1 MDIKLTWDI
10 SYHDSSHSL
19 ISQSAFTEYYNNEK
33 LRPLTTRYSNYMPDS
48 APITRWRKNEL
59 QCFEVKCGPW
69 ELPRQACGNPPAGL
83 NTFALWAD
91 PGHGQGT
98 NHGIWRHCFFHKST
112 WKGCFPIEAGNYT
125 MSTNPCWQTSTTA
138 LSGDGKLFWFVWQ
151 KQITPHV
158 TMPVSLT
165 ARSRANVGGVLYC
178 VLPPWGYWQEVSSTW
193 EKPIYST
200 CTSCWLMNIVGLWKT
215 SLSVYF

>member
-1 MDIKLTWDI
+1 MNYNVLKWNVGPESCRAKPVEIPQLVYTLLPSELTQDMARALITAYGDIAFSI
-10 SYHDSSHSL
+10 S
-19 ISQSAFTEYYNNEK
+19 
-33 LRPLTTRYSNYMPDS
+33 
-48 APITRWRKNEL
+48 
-59 QCFEVKCGPW
+59 
-69 ELPRQACGNPPAGL
+69 PPE
-83 NTFALWAD
+83 
-91 PGHGQGT
+91 
-98 NHGIWRHCFFHKST
+98 
-112 WKGCFPIEAGNYT
+112 KGCFPIEAGNYT

-158 TMPVSLT
+158 TMPVT
-165 ARSRANVGGVLYC
+165 THIRANVGGVLYC